1 MKTYNKWHDFILGL
15 WTNKWDI
22 ENLLLSSYHL
32 YFYIFI
38 SINQNLLVKIDY
50 SFYTE
55 FKLSINANARLLEI
69 EFILITK

>member
-22 ENLLLSSYHL
+22 ENIYWFLVTIYIFIF
-32 YFYIFI
+32 YFFI
-38 SINQNLLVKIDY
+38 SINQNLLVIIDY

-55 FKLSINANARLLEI
+55 FKLSINADA
-69 EFILITK
+69 

>member
-22 ENLLLSSYHL
+22 ENIYWFLVTIYIFIF
-32 YFYIFI
+32 YFFI

-55 FKLSINANARLLEI
+55 FKLSIKGDA
-69 EFILITK
+69 